1 MADKLWAVI
10 SYAFV
15 WNSISGK
22 ISFHGSHNCASQCV
36 LQRLELKVVT
46 VVVHQDKVIAAI

>member
-15 WNSISGK
+15 WNSVLGK
-22 ISFHGSHNCASQCV
+22 ISFHDSYDCASQCV
-36 LQRLELKVVT
+36 LQRFELKVVT
-46 VVVHQDKVIAAI
+46 VMVHQGKVIASI